1 MCRNNESGR
10 YVLSSF
16 CGYFS
21 KPCSG
26 CCPKDK
32 QSCVD
37 GTTDTVLARATYTKG
52 VKNIGAVCSP
62 MDLCRGSQNR
72 CQPRR
77 RITLDRSP
85 LELRFLPLSGLQLT
99 TSDLRT
105 LAAHIAP
112 SATSSFASSLLPPPA
127 PSLNLGAPTLP
138 GVHTPPPPTSFMNKT
153 ISGST
158 LSSWQVNRHDTH
170 PEPQRLGDERCGW
183 VVVVAS
189 RRWARA

>member
-37 GTTDTVLARATYTKG
+37 GTADTVLARATYTKG
-52 VKNIGAVCSP
+52 VKNVAAVCSP

-85 LELRFLPLSGLQLT
+85 LELRFLSTEWAAANYLGPSNPRRTHSTLCHFIARLIITATRSQFKSG
-99 TSDLRT
+99 R
-105 LAAHIAP
+105 AYP
-112 SATSSFASSLLPPPA
+112 SWSSY
-127 PSLNLGAPTLP
+127 
-138 GVHTPPPPTSFMNKT
+138 PPTNFLHEQNNFRQC
-153 ISGST
+153 I
-158 LSSWQVNRHDTH
+158 
-170 PEPQRLGDERCGW
+170 
-183 VVVVAS
+183 VVLAG
-189 RRWARA
+189 